1 MTSTR
6 SEDLAKSEAYTI
18 VSCFSKS
25 GIVHTSLK
33 KYVKYFIDLPEQPG
47 EPSKP

>member
-1 MTSTR
+1 MAPTK
-6 SEDLAKSEAYTI
+6 SEDLAKSDMYTI
-18 VSCFSKS
+18 VCCFSKS

-33 KYVKYFIDLPEQPG
+33 KYVKYFIDLSEKPG